1 MKHEGGTMKGHD
13 SEPFFITLLLSGGL
27 LFATAGMAQM
37 AQTAPQTTTAPAK
50 TKAKQQ
56 PVDPSTIP
64 QAPGGG
70 GGKVWVNT
78 STKVF
83 HKEGDPWYGKTKH
96 GQYMTEGDAVKA
108 GYHEAKEE
116 KPSAGQKSDM
126 KK

>member
-1 MKHEGGTMKGHD
+1 MKAQLKLFLVASLCAG
-13 SEPFFITLLLSGGL
+13 SL
-27 LFATAGMAQM
+27 LFTTGAVAQM
-37 AQTAPQTTTAPAK
+37 AQPAMQEAPTSAAPAK
-50 TKAKQQ
+50 KKAKQQ

-96 GQYMTEGDAVKA
+96 GQYMAEADAVKA

-116 KPSAGQKSDM
+116 KPSAAQKSDV